1 MDGMALCKKIRSNPL
16 VNHIPIIL
24 LTAKTAESTNAEGLE
39 MGADAYITK
48 PFNVEILTKTIKG
61 LIKNRQILKNNDN
74 EQHYQEEFISKV
86 NIKASEEK
94 LLEKV
99 HLLIDKNLANPDL
112 SVEMISNE
120 IGISRVHL
128 HRKLKELTNLTTRDL
143 IRNIR
148 LKQAAELMTV
158 KGLTVSEVAFAVGFA
173 NVNSFSVA
181 FKELYGVSPTMFAEN
196 YLEKA

>member
-1 MDGMALCKKIRSNPL
+1 L
-16 VNHIPIIL
+16 VNHIPVIL
-24 LTAKTAESTNAEGLE
+24 LTAKTAEATNAEGLE
-39 MGADAYITK
+39 MGADAYMTK
-48 PFNVEILTKTIKG
+48 PFNVEILVKTIKG
-61 LIKNRQILKNNDN
+61 LIKNRQILKNNDK
-74 EQHYQEEFISKV
+74 EQQYQEEFISKV
-86 NIKASEEK
+86 AIKASEEK

-99 HLLIDKNLANPDL
+99 HLLIDKNLANPEL

-148 LKQAAELMTV
+148 LKQAAELITI

-181 FKELYGVSPTMFAEN
+181 FKELYGVSPTTYVEN
-196 YLEKA
+196 FMEKV